1 MWVRIQQEPFDPGG
15 ESNAFFSSDGA
26 AGATV
31 TFTGLVRST
40 PDKPI
45 EALILEHHPTMA
57 KKQIERF
64 ATEAMN
70 KFGLVNIA
78 VIHRFGEMK
87 IGEVIVQVMASSPHR
102 QAAFDGA
109 NYVMDW
115 LKTDAPFW
123 KQEVTAKGTKWVEH
137 RQADDAA
144 REKWQVKTPPNSD

>member
-15 ESNAFFSSDGA
+15 ESNAFFASDGA

-64 ATEAMN
+64 A
-70 KFGLVNIA
+70 
-78 VIHRFGEMK
+78 
-87 IGEVIVQVMASSPHR
+87 
-102 QAAFDGA
+102 
-109 NYVMDW
+109 
-115 LKTDAPFW
+115 
-123 KQEVTAKGTKWVEH
+123 
-137 RQADDAA
+137 
-144 REKWQVKTPPNSD
+144 